1 MIKGTPELIA
11 GRREEIINACE
22 KLYETMS
29 FREITLKEIG
39 SEVPFSRPTIY
50 NYFQTK
56 EEIFLA
62 LYTREYDRW
71 NEDLGRI
78 LEEHDALTPEQ
89 LADKLAASV
98 SRREQLLK
106 LLAMNNYDMEANSR
120 QELLTEFKSSYGNS
134 MKLVGELL
142 KKYCPEMGEEDV
154 LRFIYMFFPF
164 MFGIYPYSHVTE
176 KQRTAM
182 EEAGTEFIE
191 HTAYELTYRFLIRN
205 LKKQHF
211 ASNEK
216 YSGIREK
223 IYS

>member
-78 LEEHDALTPEQ
+78 LEEHDALSPEQ

-98 SRREQLLK
+98 SRRGQLLK
-106 LLAMNNYDMEANSR
+106 LLTMNNYDMEANSR
-120 QELLTEFKSSYGNS
+120 QEMLTEFKSSYGKS
-134 MKLVGELL
+134 MKLVGGLL
-142 KKYCPEMGEEDV
+142 RKYCPEMTEEGIQQ
-154 LRFIYMFFPF
+154 FIYMFFPF

-182 EEAGTEFIE
+182 EEAGTGFIE

-205 LKKQHF
+205 LKK
-211 ASNEK
+211 
-216 YSGIREK
+216 
-223 IYS
+223 